1 MRWIRRLT
9 IAVCLLVGA
18 GFLACSLLPDGFA
31 VNAPILNSLFG
42 WGTEPP
48 PAEAFGRRIRAPEG
62 YDVSLYAA
70 LPGARFLRPTPAG
83 DLLVSVPREGRIVR
97 LVRDADADG
106 LPDGQETL
114 LEGLDRPHGIE
125 LHEGWLY
132 VGEGSAIARIGFDPA
147 SGRTT
152 GRPERIVTGL
162 PDGGN
167 HWTRTVRVGPDG
179 FLYVSVGSSCTVC
192 FEEDERRAAMLRF
205 RLDGSEGEIF
215 ARGLR
220 NSVGFDWR
228 PGSGELF
235 ATDNGRDLLGDDFPP
250 CELNHV
256 MEGGDYG
263 WPVANGDRRLDP
275 DLGAGHEARA
285 EASTPPAHGF
295 GAHTAPL
302 GIEFLTHPRHPA
314 AYRGAALVALHG
326 SWNRSQK
333 DGYEVVSLHWQ
344 SDGTIREE
352 PFLSGFLVDDDVIGR
367 PVDVAEAGD
376 GTIFVSDDYAG
387 AIYRVSASAGASRS
401 AGFPPPSAPN
411 AGGDHP
417 LASLEPTEREQRAEQ
432 GEGHWNAL
440 GCAGCHIAGQENPGV
455 VPVALEELG
464 ARYDI
469 ARLTAFLA
477 APTPPMP
484 TVALDTDDRADLA
497 VYLLERF

>member
-1 MRWIRRLT
+1 
-9 IAVCLLVGA
+9 
-18 GFLACSLLPDGFA
+18 
-31 VNAPILNSLFG
+31 
-42 WGTEPP
+42 
-48 PAEAFGRRIRAPEG
+48 
-62 YDVSLYAA
+62 
-70 LPGARFLRPTPAG
+70 
-83 DLLVSVPREGRIVR
+83 
-97 LVRDADADG
+97 
-106 LPDGQETL
+106 
-114 LEGLDRPHGIE
+114 
-125 LHEGWLY
+125 
-132 VGEGSAIARIGFDPA
+132 
-147 SGRTT
+147 
-152 GRPERIVTGL
+152 
-162 PDGGN
+162 
-167 HWTRTVRVGPDG
+167 VRVGPDG
-179 FLYVSVGSSCTVC
+179 FLYVSVGSSCIVC

-205 RLDGSEGEIF
+205 RLDVSEVEIF

-256 MEGGDYG
+256 MEGRDYG

-285 EASTPPAHGF
+285 EASTPPVHGF
-295 GAHTAPL
+295 RAHTAPL
-302 GIEFLTHPRHPA
+302 GIAFLTNPRHPA
-314 AYRGAALVALHG
+314 TYRGAALVALHG

-333 DGYEVVSLHWQ
+333 DGYEVVSLRWR

-387 AIYRVSASAGASRS
+387 AIYRVSASAEASRS
-401 AGFPPPSAPN
+401 AGITPPSAPN
-411 AGGDHP
+411 AGDDHP
-417 LASLEPTEREQRAEQ
+417 LASLEPTERGHRAER

-469 ARLTAFLA
+469 ARLTVFLA

-484 TVALDTDDRADLA
+484 TVALDADDRADLA